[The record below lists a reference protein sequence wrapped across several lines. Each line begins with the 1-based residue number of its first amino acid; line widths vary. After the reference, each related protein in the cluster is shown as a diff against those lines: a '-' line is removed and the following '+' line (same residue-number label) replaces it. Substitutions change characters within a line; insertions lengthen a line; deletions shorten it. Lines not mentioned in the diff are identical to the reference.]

1 MRAATMVNVTYDACR
16 SLFQCLRSCKILFV
30 TNLLAE
36 SLIWTDADGNTGVYN
51 PGDIAWVLAS
61 TALVFIMV
69 PGVGFFYSGLL
80 RCVVIQELRGKIWL
94 TAPH

>member
-1 MRAATMVNVTYDACR
+1 MVNVTYDACR
-16 SLFQCLRSCKILFV
+16 SLFRCLRSFKTLFLL
-30 TNLLAE
+30 NLLAQ
-36 SLIWTDADGNTGVYN
+36 SLIWTDAAGNTGVYN

-80 RCVVIQELRGKIWL
+80 RCVIQSSKEGYG
-94 TAPH
+94 